1 MLVYWGRNRLVS
13 VVVVRSVGAGKNQFG
28 DIKHW
33 APVWGPWNPS
43 GDTCMAFSRSLE
55 FPKFHAMFG
64 VHLSERI
71 YVLINKYTEVKP
83 LLPVFSSACFTG
95 WREVCESHSFPY
107 LSLSSSAEHTSV
119 HPSPSFS
126 PFILYPT
133 ASLICACFKKRMIWV
148 LARLTDTQTSGV
160 FLKLSLPSSQ
170 GNWLP
175 GSVGAEPLRL
185 VWLHVLAHGHS
196 DTFQRNDGFL
206 TSLSLLPPTPPHQK
220 RNYV

>member
-55 FPKFHAMFG
+55 FPEFHAMFG
-64 VHLSERI
+64 VHFSERI
-71 YVLINKYTEVKP
+71 CVLINKYTEVKP

-95 WREVCESHSFPY
+95 WREVCESRSFPS

-119 HPSPSFS
+119 HPSPSPPLSFTPLLLLFVHALKKGWS
-126 PFILYPT
+126 GCWLDWLTHRLQGSFLNYPCRQVKE
-133 ASLICACFKKRMIWV
+133 I
-148 LARLTDTQTSGV
+148 D
-160 FLKLSLPSSQ
+160 SQ
-170 GNWLP
+170 
-175 GSVGAEPLRL
+175 A
-185 VWLHVLAHGHS
+185 
-196 DTFQRNDGFL
+196 
-206 TSLSLLPPTPPHQK
+206 LLGQSH
-220 RNYV
+220 